1 MAAAESKFDQKSGW
15 LSKILNFCLEDA
27 KAVFTVVTVSIL
39 FKSFLADMRSI
50 P

>member
-15 LSKILNFCLEDA
+15 LSKILNFYSKDA
-27 KAVFTVVTVSIL
+27 KVVFSAVTVSML
-39 FKSFLADMRSI
+39 FKSFLADLRSI